1 MLGLEG
7 HRSAEIKSG
16 GSENR
21 VTWTVAFDGL
31 TDVLLVFGVDAPA
44 VMDGDG
50 TVPVEVGVETD
61 VPGAGSEDGVLFMFW
76 KPPSGQLV

>member
-1 MLGLEG
+1 M
-7 HRSAEIKSG
+7 
-16 GSENR
+16 
-21 VTWTVAFDGL
+21 AFDGL

-61 VPGAGSEDGVLFMFW
+61 VPGAGSEDGVLFMF
-76 KPPSGQLV
+76 